1 MAHRQQ
7 GRYFGKPGKSRE
19 EHGMKANKDGSFK
32 PRFGIRVKLTSMML
46 VAGLV
51 PMIAA
56 STAGTLY
63 FLSSLKDSIGGDF
76 KKIAG
81 GTRDKTEIA
90 LNNEIDAV
98 RRFALTETVLKDEMR
113 KANAGY
119 ADRTEQEI
127 LAEVMPLDKHWIP
140 APDNDEFILECLA
153 TSASRRARVL
163 LESSAGRYAEILVT
177 DCEGV
182 LIGAS
187 GRTEDYYQGDDAWW
201 GPMFVDGKPEIY
213 VTGPNYDKSAG
224 VVSIDMCVPLM
235 DESGQELLGVVKFVI
250 NANAPLREI
259 CAVRVGKTGFA
270 RLIDSGGE
278 ILVDGDKLAD
288 RDRFALGKSVEMRAF
303 SEMASGGDAWYMGRD
318 SICMQNR
325 GGAHANDKIVAV
337 ARLTMPADV
346 SSASFGG
353 RNWYV
358 VLEQDEKEAL
368 APLYS
373 FLMTKALIGL
383 AALLAI
389 AGGGLWLTGRIARPI
404 AILRDKVALIGGGR
418 LEERVALK
426 TGDEIE
432 QLGDEFNKM
441 AQKLSTSHELLEQ
454 KVAERTNEL
463 RKQKEYSEK
472 VIETP
477 GNFVMVLNLQGN
489 LILFN
494 KFAEELTGYSR
505 AEVIGKNALDLF
517 LPEGDR
523 QRIMNFFREI
533 TMGTAHRSVECGI
546 VCKDGRE
553 RLMLF
558 NDSVLK
564 DDEGNAAGVIV
575 IGNDITE
582 LQRAMEYLKQAKT
595 EAERARADA
604 ERMNE
609 RLQEAIGKANEM
621 AVAAEA
627 ANMAKGEFLANMS
640 HEIRTPMNG
649 VLGMI
654 ELALDTEDR
663 KEQQEYLSTAK
674 QSAEALMTVI
684 NDILDFSKIEAGQ
697 MEIETIDFDLRSVV
711 EGVVDTVAPRAESK
725 GLEMACMIHQDVP
738 TYLRGDPGR
747 FRQVLLNLAE
757 NAVKFTEK
765 GEVVIRVQLEEMK
778 DGKAG
783 IRVDVADT
791 GIGISEK
798 HRKWIFEKFTQV
810 DSSVTRKHG
819 GTGLGL
825 PISQQLVKLMGGE
838 IGVESE
844 LGKGSRFWFRVAFE
858 RQEAGKERS
867 DWKMPRIAGLRAL
880 IVDDNETNRTILVKM
895 MESFGCDST
904 AVESGKKALEA
915 MKAAVAAGRPF
926 ALALIDYQMPEMNG
940 DVLARAIMGNPALS
954 RTKIIILG
962 SARNRGDLAR
972 MEKMGCAAYL
982 MKPLKQAQVFDTIVT
997 ALAAGEGAAK
1007 ADKPQRIITEHNT
1020 TRMHRAQGKK
1030 LLLVEDNAV
1039 NQKLVATLLA
1049 KTGYNCDIAC
1059 NGKEAVEAV
1068 RAKKYDVVLMDVQM
1082 PVMDGFEATRAI
1094 REFEGA
1100 NGRTIIIA
1108 MTAHA
1113 MTGDKERCLEAGMD
1127 DYLSKPL
1134 NRSQVV
1140 SVIDEW
1146 LKKKPDAAVSATPE
1160 EQAAAGDEVFDVPAA
1175 LERVEGD
1182 RPFLIEIIGMFR
1194 EELSKQISALHEAIE
1209 KCDSGAVVAEAHGIK
1224 GAANNLSA
1232 NRIAAVA
1239 AEIETKAESGD
1250 MAALPALL
1258 TRIGEEMT
1266 VLKERLTV
1274 VEREFAQQAPD
1285 SCN

>member
-1 MAHRQQ
+1 
-7 GRYFGKPGKSRE
+7 
-19 EHGMKANKDGSFK
+19 MKANKDGSFK
-32 PRFGIRVKLTSMML
+32 PRFGIRAKLTSMML

-63 FLSSLKDSIGGDF
+63 FASSLKDSIGSDF
-76 KKIAG
+76 KEIAG
-81 GTRDKTEIA
+81 QTRDKTEIA

-113 KANAGY
+113 KANARY

-127 LAEVMPLDKHWIP
+127 LAEVMPLDKHWIS
-140 APDNDEFILECLA
+140 APDNDEFILGCLA

-187 GRTEDYYQGDDAWW
+187 GRTEDYYQGDDPWW
-201 GPMFVDGKPEIY
+201 APMFVDGKPEIY
-213 VTGPNYDKSAG
+213 VAGPNYDKSAG
-224 VVSIDMCVPLM
+224 VVSIDMCVPLT
-235 DESGQELLGVVKFVI
+235 DESGQELLGVVKFVV
-250 NANAPLREI
+250 NAGAPLHEI

-278 ILVDGDKLAD
+278 ILVDGDKLED
-288 RDRFALGKSVEMRAF
+288 RDRFAPGKSVEMRAF
-303 SEMASGGDAWYMGRD
+303 SEIASGGDAWYMGRD
-318 SICMQNR
+318 SICNQNG

-337 ARLTMPADV
+337 ARLTMPVNV

-368 APLYS
+368 APLYG

-463 RKQKEYSEK
+463 RKEKEFSEK
-472 VIETP
+472 VMETP
-477 GNFVMVLNLQGN
+477 GNFVMVLNPQGN

-494 KFAEELTGYSR
+494 TFAEKLTGYSR

-523 QRIMNFFREI
+523 QRIMNVFREV
-533 TMGTAHRSVECGI
+533 TMGTTHRSIECGI
-546 VCKDGRE
+546 LCKDGGE

-595 EAERARADA
+595 DA

-609 RLQEAIGKANEM
+609 RLQDAIGKANEM

-627 ANMAKGEFLANMS
+627 ANMAKSAFLANMS

-649 VLGMI
+649 VMGMI
-654 ELALDTEDR
+654 ELALDTANPD
-663 KEQQEYLSTAK
+663 EQREYLNTAK

-684 NDILDFSKIEAGQ
+684 NDILDFSKIEAGRL
-697 MEIETIDFDLRSVV
+697 EIETIDFDLRSVV

-810 DSSVTRKHG
+810 DSSITREYG

-867 DWKMPRIAGLRAL
+867 DWKMPRIAGLRVL

-895 MESFGCDST
+895 MESFGCSPVAFD
-904 AVESGKKALEA
+904 GGNKALAA
-915 MKAAVAAGRPF
+915 MEDAARAGRPF

-954 RTKIIILG
+954 QTKIIILG

-972 MEKMGCAAYL
+972 MEQMGCAAYL
-982 MKPLKQAQVFDTIVT
+982 MKPLKQSQVFDTIVT

-1020 TRMHRAQGKK
+1020 TRMHRARGKK

-1039 NQKLVATLLA
+1039 NQKLVATMLA

-1059 NGKEAVEAV
+1059 NGKEAVEAA

-1100 NGRTIIIA
+1100 NGHTIIIA

-1113 MTGDKERCLEAGMD
+1113 MAGDKEKCLEAGMD

-1140 SVIDEW
+1140 SVIDGW
-1146 LKKKPDAAVSATPE
+1146 LKKKAGTAAPETATVAVSAR
-1160 EQAAAGDEVFDVPAA
+1160 DEVFDAASA

-1224 GAANNLSA
+1224 GAARNLSA

-1266 VLKERLTV
+1266 VLMERLTV

-1285 SCN
+1285 SRN